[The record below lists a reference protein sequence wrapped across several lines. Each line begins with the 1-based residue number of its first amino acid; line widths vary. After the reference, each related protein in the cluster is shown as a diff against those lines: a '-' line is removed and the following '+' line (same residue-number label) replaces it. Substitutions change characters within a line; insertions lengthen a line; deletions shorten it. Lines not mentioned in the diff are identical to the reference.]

1 MGIKILIL
9 SILTNI
15 PIILFSQADSTEPKK
30 NFWSNKSISVSYQNG
45 YIFPTNIFL
54 RGQNASAKQ
63 LDDYQSM
70 SLRFIMQTTGEN
82 AWEQLFNYPR
92 WGVGLNISDFNHSIE
107 IGRPFALYAFLNA
120 PFARWKNSS
129 FNYELAFGLSTN
141 WKSFNPVTNQYNV
154 AIGAPFAFFID
165 AGLNYR
171 FAISKRFDLDAG
183 FTLTHFSN
191 GALKVPNFG
200 INTIAPKISV
210 IYNLQE
216 RPEFIERPIPEFK
229 PHFEWEFSTFA
240 GLKNLVFSE
249 PVQADIIEQ
258 YEGLFFPVFG
268 FTATLNRHVSRMS
281 KFGLGANYVY
291 NSTANAQD
299 VAIKA
304 INSDD
309 FDPVSG
315 SLTDKAQISLFLSYE
330 LVMNRMS
337 LVLQPAYYV
346 YRKKTTN
353 QTPTFH
359 QRIGLKY
366 GITDNIFVGI
376 TLRDYS
382 FRVSDFIEWSVG
394 YRINRDKK

>member
-183 FTLTHFSN
+183 FN
-191 GALKVPNFG
+191 
-200 INTIAPKISV
+200 
-210 IYNLQE
+210 
-216 RPEFIERPIPEFK
+216 
-229 PHFEWEFSTFA
+229 
-240 GLKNLVFSE
+240 
-249 PVQADIIEQ
+249 
-258 YEGLFFPVFG
+258 
-268 FTATLNRHVSRMS
+268 
-281 KFGLGANYVY
+281 
-291 NSTANAQD
+291 
-299 VAIKA
+299 
-304 INSDD
+304 
-309 FDPVSG
+309 
-315 SLTDKAQISLFLSYE
+315 
-330 LVMNRMS
+330 
-337 LVLQPAYYV
+337 
-346 YRKKTTN
+346 
-353 QTPTFH
+353 
-359 QRIGLKY
+359 
-366 GITDNIFVGI
+366 
-376 TLRDYS
+376 
-382 FRVSDFIEWSVG
+382 
-394 YRINRDKK
+394 